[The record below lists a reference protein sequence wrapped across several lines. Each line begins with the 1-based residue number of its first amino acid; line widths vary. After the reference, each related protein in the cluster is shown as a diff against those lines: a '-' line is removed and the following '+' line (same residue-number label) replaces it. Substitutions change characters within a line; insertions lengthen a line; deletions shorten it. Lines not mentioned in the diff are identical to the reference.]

1 MEQSIVHIEQQLE
14 LTIDTTDK
22 GLDDQSFFYA
32 PEQAEIKHRTL
43 PTKFIMQR
51 MLRVE

>member
-1 MEQSIVHIEQQLE
+1 MDKSIPHIEQQLE
-14 LTIDTTDK
+14 IIIDADQ

-32 PEQAEIKHRTL
+32 SQPTEISPREKAEE
-43 PTKFIMQR
+43 FIMQR